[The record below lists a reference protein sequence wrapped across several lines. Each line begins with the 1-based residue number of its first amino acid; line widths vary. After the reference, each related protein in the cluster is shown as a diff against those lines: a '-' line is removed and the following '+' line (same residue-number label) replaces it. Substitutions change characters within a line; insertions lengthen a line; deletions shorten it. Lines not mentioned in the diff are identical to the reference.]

1 MLGTAPLM
9 NSWIAFMIQA
19 DMCPEYTDPSF
30 RLLMGGGRTQSRCM
44 TSSALGMS
52 QHWVTGF
59 PVLGGLRL

>member
-1 MLGTAPLM
+1 MLGTAPLS

-19 DMCPEYTDPSF
+19 DIGPEYTDPSF

-52 QHWVTGF
+52 QH
-59 PVLGGLRL
+59 